1 MPIIAEKEI
10 KMQKQTVT
18 IIPTEDPNV
27 DIIDVQTNDIQ
38 FQKVTDLLE
47 YIRQDE
53 IKCAMEIAKRKYLR
67 SHKQPEESIIHK
79 MVRRVAV
86 ACL

>member
-1 MPIIAEKEI
+1 
-10 KMQKQTVT
+10 MQKQTVT
-18 IIPTEDPNV
+18 IIPTDDPSV
-27 DIIDVQTNDIQ
+27 DIIDIQTDSLQSQTVNE
-38 FQKVTDLLE
+38 LLE
-47 YIRQDE
+47 FIRQDE

-79 MVRRVAV
+79 MVRKVAV